1 MTSCRLSRP
10 KPLMADVARKRR
22 YALIGDY
29 RIARVQKY
37 QTQIAIGERSSVVHG
52 NEDEAFWT
60 EFRGWPEA
68 ESGTQG
74 ATTVNG

>member
-1 MTSCRLSRP
+1 
-10 KPLMADVARKRR
+10 MAEEARKRR
-22 YALIGDY
+22 YALTGDY

-60 EFRGWPEA
+60 EFRGCPEA
-68 ESGTQG
+68 ESGTYG
-74 ATTVNG
+74 